1 MRIYIS
7 EGGKNMSLKIKLKRL
22 LFIFPS
28 ILFTFFTFACE
39 QNPTLESNNN
49 SSFQTV
55 DTMYCMVDL
64 RGEVIYP
71 GIYKIES
78 GTMLNDLLDLAGG
91 VTKNADISN
100 INLVTTIENN
110 VKIII
115 PKINENSGE
124 IVAYINLNTC
134 TKEELMTV
142 PNIGLAKAEA
152 IIKYRTEKGSFT
164 SVEELK
170 NINGIG
176 DAIFEK
182 IKVYFTV

>member
-1 MRIYIS
+1 
-7 EGGKNMSLKIKLKRL
+7 MSFKIKLKRL
-22 LFIFPS
+22 LIIFPS

-49 SSFQTV
+49 SSFQDV
-55 DTMYCMVDL
+55 DTAYCMVDL

-71 GIYKIES
+71 GIYKVES

-91 VTKNADISN
+91 VTKYADISN
-100 INLVTTIENN
+100 INLVTIIENN
-110 VKIII
+110 IKIII
-115 PKINENSGE
+115 PKFDEN
-124 IVAYINLNTC
+124 IIDKNIYINLNTC

-142 PNIGLAKAEA
+142 PNIGLSKAEA
-152 IIKYRTEKGSFT
+152 IIKYRIENGSFKT
-164 SVEELK
+164 IEELK

-182 IKVYFTV
+182 IKIYFTI